1 MKTSIIYFIVISFL
15 FQSCYT
21 YRAIDLQDT
30 PLVVGKNYKI
40 RQGTLFTKSKLLLV
54 NDSTLTVKQGKVSE
68 DISISKIKE
77 IKESK
82 FSTLKTIGLVLGI
95 GLVAVGI
102 VGVIEMND
110 FGFDL
115 DLGTPM
121 KY

>member
-1 MKTSIIYFIVISFL
+1 MKSSIIYFIVISFL

-21 YRAIDLQDT
+21 YRAIDLQGT

-40 RQGTLFTKSKLLLV
+40 RQGTLFTKSKLLVV

-68 DISISKIKE
+68 NISISKIKE

-102 VGVIEMND
+102 VGVVEMND

-115 DLGTPM
+115 STPM